1 MALSDLSSTAAVLSA
16 IEEFDRLGQERFLE
30 LYGFAAAREYL
41 LLFKGRKYDSK
52 AIAGVAHK
60 YRFYAFTPKKDRNP
74 PVVRSIAWYRESYAV
89 HALKYRLQEM
99 RFGCGVSL
107 EERAKELAWARAKAA
122 DGSKSWP
129 RCGSKLS
136 GEEKGSSGFSA
147 TCPPMN
153 IAR

>member
-60 YRFYAFTPKKDRNP
+60 YQFPKQG
-74 PVVRSIAWYRESYAV
+74 A
-89 HALKYRLQEM
+89 
-99 RFGCGVSL
+99 
-107 EERAKELAWARAKAA
+107 
-122 DGSKSWP
+122 
-129 RCGSKLS
+129 LS
-136 GEEKGSSGFSA
+136 GDSFSGGVASDAAAKKLASLGFEIVTVDRDASA
-147 TCPPMN
+147 WTL
-153 IAR
+153 AA